1 MITAKKRKYGDSCKA
16 SSIAFL
22 KIKTRMIQDA
32 TFIPSD
38 PWHAKADKPR
48 KMKQKQG
55 EAEIEYGQKRW

>member
-1 MITAKKRKYGDSCKA
+1 
-16 SSIAFL
+16 
-22 KIKTRMIQDA
+22 MIQDA